1 MRVCVHVCQRLH
13 VKWQE
18 SWEPVCACVFVYDK
32 VSVFVYVG
40 GVFVKNV

>member
-1 MRVCVHVCQRLH
+1 MHVCQRLH

-18 SWEPVCACVFVYDK
+18 SWESVCACVFVYDK